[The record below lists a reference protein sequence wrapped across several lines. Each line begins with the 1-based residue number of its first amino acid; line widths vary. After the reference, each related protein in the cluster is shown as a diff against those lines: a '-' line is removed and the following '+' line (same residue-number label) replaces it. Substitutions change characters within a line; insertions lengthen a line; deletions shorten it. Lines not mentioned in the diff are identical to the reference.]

1 VEKLD
6 PLRFHAAFI
15 KGRREQAIPRGTII
29 ATDRFR
35 VLLRRIRRLTTEQA
49 DAALTDRELLQR
61 YTDRRD
67 ETAFA
72 ALVRRHG
79 GMVLAV
85 CRRVLHQEQDAE
97 DAFQAV
103 FVILARKASAPGWQ
117 ESIGNWLYQVAYRLA
132 VRARRQAARRQA
144 RAWARSPDRAQAHS
158 GDPVAEVTL
167 REAQQVLDEEL
178 NRLPEK
184 YRSPLVLCCL
194 AGNTQDEAARQLGWS
209 VATLKRRLQR
219 GRDLLGTRLRRR
231 GLMLSAL
238 LAGLTVAE
246 NASPAAVSDAL
257 LASTVT
263 AASASPGALSAQISV
278 LVRAVLQSML
288 LSKVKVVLG
297 MVAAVVVAAGV
308 GAALF
313 TLAPPAE
320 KRAEQAVPPANEQQ
334 AQRMDRFGD
343 PLPSGVLHRLGSVRL
358 RHKAPIHSTTFAAE
372 GRVLITAG
380 DSVVR
385 FWNPA
390 KGQEIYHLDG
400 QHCIACSPD
409 GKTLAT
415 LTESSLTLW
424 DAATGEQRRTV
435 LLRGSKPTGFR
446 GRLLFAPDGRRIAA
460 FVGDEALAIWD
471 INTGQELIHLPKHD
485 KPIVCFDFT
494 PDGKNILTA
503 VGSRTEEIA
512 LRRWNSAT
520 GKELGTARIP
530 ATERPPWLR
539 PLAFSPDGKSIALE
553 EAATAK
559 RVEGDVTHVSTEY
572 RLYLANVATG
582 RELRRLDATSE
593 VVWSAAFS
601 RDGRLVACQ
610 RMDGSAGVWET
621 ATGLARFIA
630 RGYPGNSRP
639 DGIATLAF
647 TPDGKKLAT
656 VGDSGAIHLWDVEFG
671 REILANV
678 HAHNDAITCLAFS
691 LDGKTLATGSKDHTI
706 GLWDTAAGRQRLCLR
721 GHSRPVRQL
730 AFSRDGK
737 TLASAGEDDTVRLW
751 DTATGNERHRF
762 KEERK
767 PRSLYWNFGVHALGF
782 SPDGQTFLS
791 WGEDQMLRT
800 WDLTTGRERSARQV
814 RFHDLSEPSQPEPG
828 QPNPDFPADHL
839 SWAAFTPDARTA
851 LLASNKSIYVVD
863 VAGGREVF
871 SFANPSGMLS
881 CLDLSPDGQTL
892 VLSGVDKKVHLFEV
906 ATGKE
911 VRHVGLP
918 DMIVRAAFAPDGR
931 TVALAERSPHGSI
944 RIVDAATLG
953 ERAKFADPNAS
964 VRSLAFAPDG
974 KMLASGLSDTTAVL
988 WEVPDT
994 VPPSRKKELSADTLK
1009 QLWADLAGTDAAK
1022 AYAAIWALVANP
1034 EQTLPLLNEH
1044 LCAAPPIDP
1053 KRIQAL
1059 IAQLGH
1065 DDFARR
1071 EEAARELKKLG
1082 EAAESALRAVE
1093 ERPPSLEVRRR
1104 VQNLLASPPP
1114 WTPQDAESLRRYRAI
1129 RVLEQIGS
1137 PAAGML
1143 LEKLAQGAAVAPETR
1158 LAGEARKRLS
1168 LRYRR
1173 VPSVAPHFF
1182 PRNRPG

>member
-1 VEKLD
+1 M
-6 PLRFHAAFI
+6 
-15 KGRREQAIPRGTII
+15 AI
-29 ATDRFR
+29 DRFG
-35 VLLRRIRRLTTEQA
+35 VLLRHIRRLSTEQA
-49 DAALTDRELLQR
+49 NAALTDRELLQR
-61 YTDRRD
+61 YIDRRD

-79 GMVLAV
+79 RMVMAV

-144 RAWARSPDRAQAHS
+144 RAWARSGERAQARGDRAPAQS
-158 GDPVAEVTL
+158 GDPLAEVTL
-167 REAQQVLDEEL
+167 REAQQVLDDEL

-194 AGNTQDEAARQLGWS
+194 EGNTQDEAARQLGWS
-209 VATLKRRLQR
+209 VATLKRRLQG

-231 GLMLSAL
+231 GLTLPTL
-238 LAGLTVAE
+238 LAGLTLAE

-257 LASTVT
+257 LASVVT
-263 AASASPGALSAQISV
+263 AASASPGPLSAQTSL
-278 LVRAVLQSML
+278 LVRAMLQSML

-297 MVAAVVVAAGV
+297 AVAVVVLAAGI

-313 TLAPPAE
+313 PVAPPAE
-320 KRAEQAVPPANEQQ
+320 KRAEQAVPPANAKQ
-334 AQRMDRFGD
+334 ADRMDRFGD
-343 PLPSGVLHRLGSVRL
+343 PLPSGVVRRLGSVRL
-358 RHKAPIHSTTFAAE
+358 RHKASIHSTTFAAQ

-390 KGQEIYHLDG
+390 KGQEIHHLDG
-400 QHCIACSPD
+400 QDCIACSPD
-409 GKTLAT
+409 GKSLAT
-415 LTESSLTLW
+415 SAEASLTLW
-424 DAATGEQRRTV
+424 DAATGEKRRTV
-435 LLRGSKPTGFR
+435 RLQGSKPAGFR
-446 GRLLFAPDGRRIAA
+446 GRLLFASDGRRIAA
-460 FVGDEALAIWD
+460 SVENEALAVWD

-494 PDGKNILTA
+494 PDGKSILTA
-503 VGSRTEEIA
+503 VGQRTEEIV
-512 LRRWNSAT
+512 LRRWDSTT

-530 ATERPPWLR
+530 ATDQPPWLR

-559 RVEGDVTHVSTEY
+559 RVEGDRTNVFTEY
-572 RLYLANVATG
+572 RLYLADVATG
-582 RELRRLDATSE
+582 RELRRLDATSD

-610 RMDGSAGVWET
+610 RMDGGVGVWET
-621 ATGLARFIA
+621 ATGQARFIA
-630 RGYPGNSRP
+630 RGYPGNSRS

-647 TPDGKKLAT
+647 TPDGKTLAT
-656 VGDSGAIHLWDVEFG
+656 VGDSGAIHLWDVDFG

-678 HAHNDAITCLAFS
+678 HAHSDAITCLAFS
-691 LDGKTLATGSKDHTI
+691 PDGKTVATGSNDHTI
-706 GLWDTAAGRQRLCLR
+706 GLWDTTGRQRLCLR
-721 GHSRPVRQL
+721 GHTRPVRRL

-751 DTATGNERHRF
+751 DTANGNERRRF
-762 KEERK
+762 NEERK

-782 SPDGQTFLS
+782 SPDGQMLLA

-800 WDLTTGRERSARQV
+800 WDLTTGKERSARQV
-814 RFHDLSEPSQPEPG
+814 RLHDLSEPPQPVPG
-828 QPNPDFPADHL
+828 QPHPNFPSDHL

-851 LLASNKSIYVVD
+851 LLASAKSIYVVD

-892 VLSGVDKKVHLFEV
+892 LVSGVDKKAHLIEV

-911 VRHVGLP
+911 VRQVGLP
-918 DMIVRAAFAPDGR
+918 DGIGKAAFAPDGR
-931 TVALAERSPHGSI
+931 SVALAESSPHGSI
-944 RIVDAATLG
+944 RLLDAIALD
-953 ERAKFADPNAS
+953 ERANFADPNAS

-974 KMLASGLSDTTAVL
+974 KMLAAGLSDTTAVL
-988 WEVPDT
+988 WEVPNT
-994 VPPSRKKELSADTLK
+994 VPPSRKKELSADTRK

-1022 AYAAIWALVANP
+1022 AYAAIWTLAAHP
-1034 EQTLPLLNEH
+1034 EQTLSLLNQH
-1044 LCAAPPIDP
+1044 LRAAPPIDP
-1053 KRIQAL
+1053 KRIEAL
-1059 IAQLGH
+1059 IAQLDH
-1065 DDFARR
+1065 EDFARR

-1082 EAAESALRAVE
+1082 EAAEKALRAVE
-1093 ERPPSLEVRRR
+1093 DRPPSLELRRR
-1104 VQNLLASPPP
+1104 VQALLASPPP
-1114 WTPQDAESLRRYRAI
+1114 WTPQDAESLRRCRVI

-1137 PAAGML
+1137 PAAAML
-1143 LEKLAQGAAVAPETR
+1143 LEKLAQGAATAPETR
-1158 LAGEARKRLS
+1158 LAAEARRRLS
-1168 LRYRR
+1168 AVR
-1173 VPSVAPHFF
+1173 
-1182 PRNRPG
+1182 